1 MAMRLWRAVFLGM
14 CCWWAGTAGEAPPP
28 MYSPTERLKRER
40 LAAAHASVVELA
52 GRRRSLPPAKAGLTD
67 FRCNFH
73 AHAED
78 SAHTGGTRPEML
90 AAAMRVGVNG
100 IFLSDH
106 FRPPRDF
113 MDSWRFKTNGVLFV
127 PGSEARGFLIS
138 PMASVFG
145 RMELPATELAKLVTA
160 GDGLA
165 FLSHIEERP
174 DHCMEG
180 LTGLEIYN
188 RHYDAKRDLPGLL
201 QLAMRLTD
209 QREVA
214 ELEDLVRLYPA
225 EMLAAQVRYAD
236 TYLDKWDAETKTR
249 RLTGVGANDCHHNQV
264 MIVKVVDEDNVLVGT
279 IVDKDEQ
286 MRAVSSNLR
295 PSIRRLTRGRKPGDI
310 AVRLDFDPYHQA
322 LLCVCTHVFAP
333 ELTEAALRTAVK
345 AGRVYVSHDWMADPT
360 GFSFEDEF
368 GKFMG
373 DEFRFQL
380 CRGLRARIP
389 VPGMIR
395 LLCSGE
401 ELARTTGTELRYLPT
416 TPGVYRVEAWLEIG
430 GEWRPWIYSNPIY
443 LR

>member
-1 MAMRLWRAVFLGM
+1 M
-14 CCWWAGTAGEAPPP
+14 CGWLAGTADEAPAPK
-28 MYSPTERLKRER
+28 YSPTERLKRER

-52 GRRRSLPPAKAGLTD
+52 SRRLSLPPAKTGLTD

-78 SAHTGGTRPEML
+78 STHTGGTRPEML
-90 AAAMRVGVNG
+90 AAAVRVGVNG

-113 MDSWRFKTNGVLFV
+113 MDSWRFLTNGVLFV

-145 RMELPATELAKLVTA
+145 QMELPATDLAKVVTT

-174 DHCMEG
+174 DHSMEG

-225 EMLAAQVRYAD
+225 EMLAAQIRYAD

-295 PSIRRLTRGRKPGDI
+295 PSIRRLTKGRKPGDI

-333 ELTEAALRTAVK
+333 ELTEVALRTAVK

-360 GFSFEDEF
+360 GFSYSVD
-368 GKFMG
+368 GGFMG
-373 DEFRFQL
+373 DELKWQA
-380 CRGLRARIP
+380 GQTLRTRLP
-389 VPGMIR
+389 VPGMLR
-395 LLCSGE
+395 LLCSGRE
-401 ELARTTGTELRYLPT
+401 VVRTTGTELVHAT
-416 TPGVYRVEAWLEIG
+416 TEAGVYRVEAWLEVG

>member
-1 MAMRLWRAVFLGM
+1 MRSWVQ
-14 CCWWAGTAGEAPPP
+14 WAGVLWLASVAGAAEAPAPKF
-28 MYSPTERLKRER
+28 SPTQRLKREN
-40 LAAAHASVVELA
+40 LAAAHASVEALA
-52 GRRRSLPPAKAGLTD
+52 KQRVQLPPARPGWTD

-78 SAHTGGTRPEML
+78 STHTGGTRPEML
-90 AAAMRVGVNG
+90 AGAVQVGVNA

-113 MDSWRFKTNGVLFV
+113 MDSWRFLTNGVLFV

-138 PMASVFG
+138 PMASVFEK
-145 RMELPATELAKLVTA
+145 MEAPATELAQLVTG

-174 DHCMEG
+174 DHSMEG

-214 ELEDLVRLYPA
+214 ELQDLIRLYPA
-225 EMLAAQVRYAD
+225 EMLGGQVRYAD
-236 TYLDKWDAETKTR
+236 TYLDKWDTETKTR

-264 MIVKVVDEDNVLVGT
+264 MIVKVVDEDTVLVGT

-286 MRAVSSNLR
+286 MRTVSSNLR
-295 PSIRRLTRGRKPGDI
+295 PSIRRLTKGRKPGEI
-310 AVRLDFDPYHQA
+310 AVRLDFDPYHRA

-345 AGRVYVSHDWMADPT
+345 GGHVYVSHDWMADPT
-360 GFSFEDEF
+360 GFGYAVE
-368 GKFMG
+368 GGFMG
-373 DEFRFQL
+373 DELKWQT
-380 CRGLRARIP
+380 GQTLRARVP
-389 VPGMIR
+389 VPGMLR
-395 LLCSGE
+395 LLCGGRE
-401 ELARTTGTELRYLPT
+401 VARTLGTELVHPAAGA
-416 TPGVYRVEAWLEIG
+416 GVYRVEAWLEVG

>member
-1 MAMRLWRAVFLGM
+1 MRRWLSLGCLLGM
-14 CCWWAGTAGEAPPP
+14 LGEVGAGDAPAPKF
-28 MYSPTERLKRER
+28 SPTERLRREN
-40 LAAAHASVVELA
+40 LAAAHASVSALA
-52 GRRRSLPPAKAGLTD
+52 KARVVLPPARPGSTD

-90 AAAMRVGVNG
+90 AGAVTAGVNA

-113 MDSWRFKTNGVLFV
+113 MESWRFLTNGVLFV
-127 PGSEARGFLIS
+127 PGSEARGFLVH
-138 PMASVFG
+138 PMASIFNQ
-145 RMELPATELAKLVTA
+145 MELPAAELVPVVTA
-160 GDGLA
+160 GQGMA

-174 DHCMEG
+174 DHPMDG

-214 ELEDLVRLYPA
+214 ELQELVRLYPD

-264 MIVKVVDEDNVLVGT
+264 MIVKVVDEDTVLVGT

-286 MRAVSSNLR
+286 MRSVSSNLR
-295 PSIRRLTRGRKPGDI
+295 PSIRRLTKDRQPGDI
-310 AVRLDFDPYHQA
+310 VVRLDFDPYQKA
-322 LLCVCTHVFAP
+322 LRCVCTHVFAP
-333 ELTEAALRTAVK
+333 ELTEPAVRTAVK
-345 AGRVYVSHDWMADPT
+345 AGHVYVSHDWMADPT
-360 GFSFEDEF
+360 GFAYEVD
-368 GKFMG
+368 GGFMG
-373 DEFRFQL
+373 DELKWTAGQK
-380 CRGLRARIP
+380 LRARLP
-389 VPGMIR
+389 VPGLIR
-395 LLCSGE
+395 VLCGGRE
-401 ELARTTGTELRYLPT
+401 VARTTGTEVVHVAAEA
-416 TPGVYRVEAWLEIG
+416 GVYRVEAWLELG

>member
-1 MAMRLWRAVFLGM
+1 MHRWFQLGLLLGM
-14 CCWWAGTAGEAPPP
+14 FGGAVAGEAPAPKR
-28 MYSPTERLKRER
+28 SPTQRLKREN
-40 LAAAHASVVELA
+40 LAAAHASVEALA
-52 GRRRSLPPAKAGLTD
+52 KQRVHLPPARPGWTD

-78 SAHTGGTRPEML
+78 STHTGGTRPEML
-90 AAAMRVGVNG
+90 AAAVRVGVNG

-113 MDSWRFKTNGVLFV
+113 MDSWRFLTNGVLFV

-145 RMELPATELAKLVTA
+145 QMELPATELAKVVTA

-174 DHCMEG
+174 DHSMEG

-264 MIVKVVDEDNVLVGT
+264 MIVKVVDEDNVRVGT

-295 PSIRRLTRGRKPGDI
+295 PSIRRLTKGRKPGDI

-333 ELTEAALRTAVK
+333 ELTEAALRAAVK

-360 GFSFEDEF
+360 GFSYSVD
-368 GKFMG
+368 GGFMG
-373 DEFRFQL
+373 DELKWQA
-380 CRGLRARIP
+380 GQTLRTRLP
-389 VPGMIR
+389 VPGMLR
-395 LLCSGE
+395 LLCSGRE
-401 ELARTTGTELRYLPT
+401 VVRTTGTELVHAT
-416 TPGVYRVEAWLEIG
+416 TEAGVYRVEAWLEVG